1 MHKYYKDN
9 LDEISPNLKLFKD
22 RKTGKDGYEY
32 YIPTIGEIDLLC
44 LDENNFVVIEFKKNK
59 GSDKV
64 IGQTLRY
71 IGWIKKNMCQN
82 NQKVRG
88 IIICRKYEA
97 KIKYAADAVGPAILQ
112 YLETKFDT
120 KLSPAKISSSN

>member
-1 MHKYYKDN
+1 
-9 LDEISPNLKLFKD
+9 
-22 RKTGKDGYEY
+22 
-32 YIPTIGEIDLLC
+32 
-44 LDENNFVVIEFKKNK
+44 
-59 GSDKV
+59 
-64 IGQTLRY
+64 
-71 IGWIKKNMCQN
+71 MCQN